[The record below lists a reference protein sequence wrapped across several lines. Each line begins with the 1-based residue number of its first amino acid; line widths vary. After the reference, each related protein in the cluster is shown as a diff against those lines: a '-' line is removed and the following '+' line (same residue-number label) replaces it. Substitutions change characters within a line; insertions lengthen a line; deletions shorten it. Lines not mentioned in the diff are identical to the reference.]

1 MPADDQAWN
10 FRSANPNHSFEIMDQ
25 GPEPEEK
32 KDKEMLPDPEMND
45 PILVPDLPMD
55 GVITGKFDVPVLSS
69 GQEQI

>member
-1 MPADDQAWN
+1 
-10 FRSANPNHSFEIMDQ
+10 MDQ